1 MILLLQTAAAIFLI
15 LVVAEVLWRAKLLEA
30 EHSRKLVHIVV
41 GTFAATWAFY
51 MQDQQILLLAGAMFL
66 VVVISRLLGIF
77 SSIHSVKR
85 KTWGELFFP
94 IGIALSALLTDS
106 PWIFLAAILHVSLA
120 DGLAAVVG
128 RRYVR
133 THGYK
138 VLGQQKTLVGSLA
151 FFNAS
156 LFIVISI
163 VLLVPELQLI
173 PTVLLL
179 VPALATAAEN
189 LGLYGSDDLLVPLIV
204 TVLLTATL

>member
-1 MILLLQTAAAIFLI
+1 MIVLFQTAAAIFLI
-15 LVVAEVLWRAKLLEA
+15 LVVAEMLWRAKLLEA

-51 MQDQQILLLAGAMFL
+51 MQDQQIVLLAGAMFL

-163 VLLVPELQLI
+163 VLLVPELQFI
-173 PTVLLL
+173 PIVLLL

>member
-1 MILLLQTAAAIFLI
+1 MILLFQTAAAIFLI

-41 GTFAATWAFY
+41 GTFAASWAFY
-51 MQDQQILLLAGAMFL
+51 MNDQQIVLLAGAMFL

-94 IGIALSALLTDS
+94 VGIALSALLTDS

-163 VLLVPELQLI
+163 VLLVPELQFI
-173 PTVLLL
+173 PIVLLL

>member
-1 MILLLQTAAAIFLI
+1 MIVLFQTAAAIFLI

-51 MQDQQILLLAGAMFL
+51 MDDQQILLIAGAMFM
-66 VVVISRLLGIF
+66 VVLISRLLGIF

-94 IGIALSALLTDS
+94 LGIALCALLTDS
-106 PWIFLAAILHVSLA
+106 PWIFMAAILHVSIA
-120 DGLAAVVG
+120 DGLAAIVG
-128 RRYVR
+128 RRYIR

-138 VLGQQKTLVGSLA
+138 VLGQQKTLAGSLA
-151 FFNAS
+151 FFNTS
-156 LFIVISI
+156 LLIVIAVVLLMPEI
-163 VLLVPELQLI
+163 QFLPAVMLLVP
-173 PTVLLL
+173 V
-179 VPALATAAEN
+179 LATAAEN

-204 TVLLTATL
+204 TLLLTVML

>member
-51 MQDQQILLLAGAMFL
+51 MQDQQIMLLAGAMFL